1 MPAVH
6 AYNAFSTDHYAL
18 ETYMELEQ
26 LRQLQAVAEEGTIS
40 AAADALHLTQP
51 TLSRSIQRLER
62 ELGTE
67 LFRRTKNHVEF
78 NEAGEL
84 ALAAAADLT
93 ARAETLRR
101 DLAAL
106 SRKQR
111 TVTVASAAPAPSW
124 RLAKLATQFMPG
136 LILDPELAANPERA
150 DADLRITL
158 RPPGHQLM
166 TEDLYANVPAEHRLA
181 GRRHVRFA
189 DLNGEPF
196 LVLTDIG
203 FWMDVVRS
211 YLPDSELLVQRDA
224 TVFEQLLAHSPL
236 LAFSTQVSQP
246 RPGRTSIPLADASA
260 HATFFLAPSPH
271 ASASA
276 RELYAAITRS

>member
-1 MPAVH
+1 
-6 AYNAFSTDHYAL
+6 
-18 ETYMELEQ
+18 MELEQ

-51 TLSRSIQRLER
+51 ALSRSIQRLER

-78 NEAGEL
+78 NEAGKL

-93 ARAETLRR
+93 ARAKTLRE

-111 TVTVASAAPAPSW
+111 TVTVASAGPAPSW
-124 RLAKLATQFMPG
+124 RLAELATQFMPG
-136 LILDPELAANPERA
+136 LILDPELTANPERA

-166 TEDLYANVPAEHRLA
+166 TEDLYANVPADHRLA
-181 GRRHVRFA
+181 GRRHLRFK

-196 LVLTDIG
+196 LVLADIG
-203 FWMDVVRS
+203 FWMDVVREH
-211 YLPDSELLVQRDA
+211 LPDSELLVQRDA

-236 LAFSTQVSQP
+236 LAFSTHVSKP
-246 RPGRTSIPLADASA
+246 RPHRVSIPLADAPA
-260 HATFFLAPSPH
+260 HATFFLSPGPH
-271 ASASA
+271 AAAPA
-276 RELYAAITRS
+276 RELYAAITTS

>member
-1 MPAVH
+1 MLAVH

-18 ETYMELEQ
+18 EAYMELEQ

-51 TLSRSIQRLER
+51 ALSRSIQRLER

-93 ARAETLRR
+93 ARTETLRR

-166 TEDLYANVPAEHRLA
+166 TED
-181 GRRHVRFA
+181 
-189 DLNGEPF
+189 
-196 LVLTDIG
+196 
-203 FWMDVVRS
+203 
-211 YLPDSELLVQRDA
+211 
-224 TVFEQLLAHSPL
+224 
-236 LAFSTQVSQP
+236 
-246 RPGRTSIPLADASA
+246 
-260 HATFFLAPSPH
+260 
-271 ASASA
+271 
-276 RELYAAITRS
+276 

>member
-1 MPAVH
+1 
-6 AYNAFSTDHYAL
+6 
-18 ETYMELEQ
+18 MELEQ

-51 TLSRSIQRLER
+51 ALSRSIQRLER

-67 LFRRTKNHVEF
+67 LFRRSKNHVEF

-111 TVTVASAAPAPSW
+111 MVTVASAAPAPSW
-124 RLAKLATQFMPG
+124 LLAELATQLMPG
-136 LILDPELAANPERA
+136 LILDPELA
-150 DADLRITL
+150 
-158 RPPGHQLM
+158 
-166 TEDLYANVPAEHRLA
+166 
-181 GRRHVRFA
+181 
-189 DLNGEPF
+189 
-196 LVLTDIG
+196 DIG
-203 FWMDVVRS
+203 FWMDVVHS
-211 YLPDSELLVQRDA
+211 HLPDSELLVQRDA
-224 TVFEQLLAHSPL
+224 TVFEQLLVHSPL
-236 LAFSTQVSQP
+236 LAFSTQASRS
-246 RPGRTSIPLADASA
+246 RPGRVSVPLADAPA
-260 HATFFLAPSPH
+260 HATFFLTPGPH
-271 ASASA
+271 ASAPA